1 MATASSSAVFAR
13 LLAVFWGLGARL
25 GRGREPGVP
34 GRGRQGWAAVGV
46 GTRLGLAW
54 SDPSELLGWRGQSD
68 CVSQFFRN
76 CRGSPPFLGTCKA
89 LLNLYQ
95 ATGFQ
100 WGTWLKSCV
109 KQKKEKRGLKLEA
122 DMLLVCLS
130 AIPGVRLH
138 WQGDS

>member
-1 MATASSSAVFAR
+1 MATASSPAVFAR

-34 GRGRQGWAAVGV
+34 GRGRLGWAAVGV
-46 GTRLGLAW
+46 GTAWVWPGLTRLSSLA
-54 SDPSELLGWRGQSD
+54 WRGQSD
-68 CVSQFFRN
+68 CDSQFFRI

-89 LLNLYQ
+89 LLNLFQ

-109 KQKKEKRGLKLEA
+109 EQKKEKRGLKLEA